1 MGDEEG
7 GGLTALQLLDQEI
20 TCLKK
25 TLGGV
30 EKAEN
35 TSKACARVVK
45 SIKDAEVKDFFL
57 TREGIADH
65 NVYHSSA
72 GGGGGDG
79 GCCMLL

>member
-7 GGLTALQLLDQEI
+7 GGLTALQLLDQEL

-25 TLGGV
+25 TLAGV
-30 EKAEN
+30 GKAEN

-45 SIKDAEVKDFFL
+45 SIHEAEPKDFFL
-57 TREGIADH
+57 TREGIVDH
-65 NVYHSSA
+65 NVYHTSA
-72 GGGGGDG
+72 GGGGRDG

>member
-7 GGLTALQLLDQEI
+7 GGLTALQLLQEEV
-20 TCLKK
+20 TTLKK
-25 TLGGV
+25 TLAGV

-35 TSKACARVVK
+35 TSKACARV
-45 SIKDAEVKDFFL
+45 IKNIKEAEVKDFFL
-57 TREGIADH
+57 TREGVADH

-79 GCCMLL
+79 GCCTLL